1 MTMTLSTPTF
11 AEMQTALRRA
21 NAARAA
27 YHALLYPLQRDAAL
41 ANGPPNSDPSAAE
54 RLKDTPEARE
64 YDAASKAYEALV
76 RAVARAS

>member
-1 MTMTLSTPTF
+1 MSTPTF

-21 NAARAA
+21 NAARVA
-27 YHALLYPLQRDAAL
+27 YHALLYPLQRDAAF

-64 YDAASKAYEALV
+64 YDAASKAYEDMS
-76 RAVARAS
+76 RAVIAARQA